1 MNEFSNF
8 IYFRHRIWDC
18 WMSQMDSGMMSVGRT
33 TSPLGGAVG
42 KLSHLEI
49 QQIKQPKMHCGD
61 CNSDDCQWAS
71 INRGV
76 YLCDQCAIIHR
87 EMGRHYSQVSP
98 DHETFNVPTKKL

>member
-1 MNEFSNF
+1 
-8 IYFRHRIWDC
+8 
-18 WMSQMDSGMMSVGRT
+18 MSQMDSGMTSLGRT

-87 EMGRHYSQVSP
+87 EMGRHYSQVS
-98 DHETFNVPTKKL
+98 DNHIECSNQGRKMDCENCDNCDCEKTQFRK

>member
-1 MNEFSNF
+1 
-8 IYFRHRIWDC
+8 
-18 WMSQMDSGMMSVGRT
+18 MSQMDSGMTSLGRT

-42 KLSHLEI
+42 KLPHLEL

-87 EMGRHYSQVSP
+87 EMGRHYSQVSNNNMT
-98 DHETFNVPTKKL
+98 DFQLKIIGKTLETLSMGRITKRNAL

>member
-1 MNEFSNF
+1 
-8 IYFRHRIWDC
+8 
-18 WMSQMDSGMMSVGRT
+18 MDSGMMSSVGRT
-33 TSPLGGAVG
+33 TSPLGGVVG
-42 KLSHLEI
+42 KLPHLEI

-87 EMGRHYSQVSP
+87 EMGRHYSQVSTSS
-98 DHETFNVPTKKL
+98 HELSNFQQKIIGKTLETLSMGRIAKRNAL